1 MMEIMVVA
9 LITAI
14 VRQID
19 ASVQSAGKLDEIR
32 KRADQI
38 EIIRIFDVDPAIF
51 QLVCYYASSTDCLKF
66 ILGMSKCAVEN
77 GKMYDIKLGTCDMPL
92 DETDQFYKTVIKRFW
107 QYIF

>member
-1 MMEIMVVA
+1 MVAA

-14 VRQID
+14 VRQTN